1 MYKPTSKNIRLCK
14 GIKFECPIPTE
25 ELGIFAGNFVYPAE
39 GPTIGDDM
47 LVTSWRNY
55 MVLLDPVVIE
65 TDNGPLTQYQSS
77 FAITEYDY
85 ESGEDAYSPGKNRVN
100 EYPIT
105 GKN

>member
-1 MYKPTSKNIRLCK
+1 MYKPTAKNIRLCTSDK
-14 GIKFECPIPTE
+14 IVCPTPTE
-25 ELGIFAGNFVYPAE
+25 ELGIFAGNFVYPAA
-39 GPTIGDDM
+39 GTTIGD
-47 LVTSWRNY
+47 VYSSWRNY

-85 ESGEDAYSPGKNRVN
+85 ENGEDAYSPGKNRVN